1 MIAYTIR
8 RLAWLLPTLFIVC
21 CCLFFLLRILPG
33 DPAVAM
39 LGEYATDQA
48 IADLRLKL
56 GLNRP
61 LYIQFYDY
69 LRSVFSLDLG
79 ISLSTGMDN
88 LDLILSVFPYTLE
101 LAVGATILSIIIA
114 LPIGILSA
122 LKRNTIID
130 AIGRVFALLGIS
142 IPVFFLAILLIMFF
156 SLKLDL
162 FPVQGVGNSNSIGSR
177 LYHLFLPAL
186 SLGLLRAG
194 SMMRLTRAS
203 MLDIL
208 SADYITTARSKGIS
222 EALVIHKHAL
232 RNALIPVVTA
242 AGIEIAMTLGGTVI
256 TETIYSRPGIGRLL
270 IGAVSARDYPLIQS
284 IILLF
289 VVIVFF
295 SNLIVDLLYA
305 YLDPRIKYE

>member
-1 MIAYTIR
+1 
-8 RLAWLLPTLFIVC
+8 
-21 CCLFFLLRILPG
+21 
-33 DPAVAM
+33 M

-48 IADLRLKL
+48 IADLRIKL
-56 GLNRP
+56 GLNKP
-61 LYIQFYDY
+61 LYAQFYDY
-69 LRSVFSLDLG
+69 LRMVFFLDLG
-79 ISLSTGMDN
+79 TSFSTGKDN

-101 LAVGATILSIIIA
+101 LAVGATLLSIIIA

-122 LKRNTIID
+122 LKRNTVID

-162 FPVQGVGNSNSIGSR
+162 FPVQGVGNSTSIASR

-194 SMMRLTRAS
+194 SLMRLTRAS

-222 EALVIHKHAL
+222 ESLVIHKHAL

-295 SNLIVDLLYA
+295 SNLVVDLIYA